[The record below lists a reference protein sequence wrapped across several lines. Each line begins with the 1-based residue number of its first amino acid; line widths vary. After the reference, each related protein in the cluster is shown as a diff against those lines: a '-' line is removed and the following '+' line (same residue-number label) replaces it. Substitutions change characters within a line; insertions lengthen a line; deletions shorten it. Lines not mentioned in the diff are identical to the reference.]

1 MGRLIAVALA
11 PAEPIERDDV
21 DFSEASRRPIGT
33 GLRVVLVGFQ
43 DQDNLG
49 LRYLQSAA
57 RHHGHDCR
65 IVTYG
70 KDAERLA
77 AEVVA
82 ADPAVVGL
90 SLIFQYMAPQ
100 FGELVEALRAHGFAG
115 HITMGGHYPSFD
127 PGEIL
132 TRIGG
137 LDSVVCYEGELTFV
151 ELLGCIERG
160 APWRHL
166 RGLACRIDD
175 DGDDDGD
182 DGTTIVVNEHRMSIE
197 DLDVLPLPDR
207 SDVDYEHQEL
217 PTASMLASRG
227 CPWNCSF
234 CSIRPFYEAPG
245 GALRR
250 LRRPE
255 AVAAEMVALH
265 RERGVVAFLFQDDDF
280 MATGRRGRA
289 WAVALGE
296 EIGRSELAGRVSL
309 KISCRSDEVNE
320 EAMRILR
327 DQGGLTHV
335 YLGVESGEPVT
346 LEHLRKQLKPEA
358 HIAAANVF
366 RRLNMS
372 FDFGYMVLEPYST
385 FDSARGGIDFLDEF
399 VGDGWTVA
407 TFCRTLPYA
416 GTPIADQLRAEGRL
430 LGTAFDPDY
439 NFLDPRLDVFYDWM
453 LHTFHRRNFTD
464 AGLCHILRGLQFE
477 LHLNV
482 AGRRPATADEQAM
495 GRYLA
500 SVANRT
506 ATHTLR
512 TALEYC
518 RSNTIESLQDDPSFL
533 LGLTEIELDS
543 EQRLEREAY
552 AFYDAFRATAVVDV
566 NELPGGFQHTYT
578 PDPVRASVG

>member
-11 PAEPIERDDV
+11 PSEPIERDDV
-21 DFSEASRRPIGT
+21 DFSEASRRPVGT

-65 IVTYG
+65 IVTYAN
-70 KDAERLA
+70 DAERLA
-77 AEVVA
+77 AEVIA

-100 FGELVEALRAHGFAG
+100 FGQLVEALRAGGFTG

-132 TRIGG
+132 TRIDG

-151 ELLGCIERG
+151 ELLGCLERG

-166 RGLACRIDD
+166 RGLACHVSDADR
-175 DGDDDGD
+175 
-182 DGTTIVVNEHRMSIE
+182 TIVVNEHRMSLE
-197 DLDVLPLPDR
+197 DLDELPLPDR

-250 LRRPE
+250 LRRPK

-265 RERGVVAFLFQDDDF
+265 RDRGVVAFLFQDDDF

-289 WAVALGE
+289 WAVALAE

-327 DQGGLTHV
+327 DEGGLTHV
-335 YLGVESGEPVT
+335 YLGVESGDPVT
-346 LEHLRKQLKPEA
+346 LEHLRKQLKPQA

-366 RRLNMS
+366 RKLNMS

-385 FDSARGGIDFLDEF
+385 FESVRSGIDFLDEF

-416 GTPIADQLRAEGRL
+416 GTPIADKLRAEGRL
-430 LGTAFDPDY
+430 LGSPFDPDY
-439 NFLDPRLDVFYDWM
+439 NFLDPRLDHFYDWM

-477 LHLNV
+477 LHLDV
-482 AGRRPATADEQAM
+482 AGRRLATAGEQAM

-512 TALEYC
+512 SALEYC
-518 RSNTIESLQDDPSFL
+518 EANTLESLQEDSSYL
-533 LGLTEIELDS
+533 LGLTQMEHES

-552 AFYDAFRATAVVDV
+552 AFYDSFRATAFVDV
-566 NELPGGFQHTYT
+566 EGLPGGFQHTYT

>member
-1 MGRLIAVALA
+1 MRIAVATA
-11 PAEPIERDDV
+11 PVDPVIRDDV
-21 DFSEASRRPIGT
+21 DFSESSRRPVGA

-70 KDAERLA
+70 SDAERVA

-82 ADPAVVGL
+82 AEPAVVGL

-100 FGELVEALRAHGFAG
+100 FGLLVGALRERGFSG

-127 PGEIL
+127 PGEVL
-132 TRIGG
+132 NRIPG

-151 ELLGCIERG
+151 ELLGFLERG
-160 APWRHL
+160 LAWRHL
-166 RGLACRIDD
+166 HGLACRRSEVDPA
-175 DGDDDGD
+175 
-182 DGTTIVVNEHRMSIE
+182 IVVNEHRMSIE
-197 DLDVLPLPDR
+197 DLDELPLPDR
-207 SDVDYEHQEL
+207 SDVDYERQEL

-255 AVAAEMVALH
+255 AVAAEMVELH

-289 WAVALGE
+289 WAVALAE
-296 EIGRSELAGRVSL
+296 AIGRSELAGRVSL

-320 EAMRILR
+320 EAMRVLR

-335 YLGVESGEPVT
+335 YLGVESGDPVT
-346 LEHLRKQLKPEA
+346 LEHLHKQLKPQA

-366 RRLNMS
+366 RRLGMS
-372 FDFGYMVLEPYST
+372 FDFGYMIMEPYST
-385 FDSARGGIDFLDEF
+385 FQSVRGGIDFLDEF

-416 GTPIADQLRAEGRL
+416 GTPIAKNLRAEGRL
-430 LGTAFDPDY
+430 LGSPFDPDY
-439 NFLDPRLDVFYDWM
+439 HFLDERLDFFYDWM

-464 AGLCHILRGLQFE
+464 VGLCHILRGLQFE
-477 LHLNV
+477 LHLDV
-482 AGRRPATADEQAM
+482 AGRRPATATQQAM

-512 TALEYC
+512 TALEHC
-518 RSNTIESLQDDPSFL
+518 EATTIEALQADPSLL
-533 LGLTEIELDS
+533 LGLTEMERQA
-543 EQRLEREAY
+543 EERLERETY
-552 AFYDAFRATAVVDV
+552 AFYEEFRSTAIVDADD
-566 NELPGGFQHTYT
+566 LPGGFKHTYT